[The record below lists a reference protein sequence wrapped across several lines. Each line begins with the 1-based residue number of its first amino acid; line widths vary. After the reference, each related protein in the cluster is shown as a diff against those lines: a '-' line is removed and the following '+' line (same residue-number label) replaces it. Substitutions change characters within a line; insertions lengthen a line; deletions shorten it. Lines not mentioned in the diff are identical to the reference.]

1 VTRAL
6 ADLRVVELAGGIGPA
21 YCARLLADFGAQV
34 VKVEPPGGDEARRHG
49 PFRGDVPD
57 PERSALFWYLNTSK
71 LGAVLDLDCTEDV
84 ERLRRLV
91 AAADVL
97 VSGQPESELAQLGLV
112 QDRNP
117 HLVRASLVG
126 IGTTDGP
133 YRDYKAYDL
142 VCQALGG
149 VAWAIGE
156 PAREPLMVPFSHA
169 AYQLGV
175 NGAGAVMAAMLARFR
190 TGRGQAVE
198 VAATDVLACYAGI
211 NAQVFVNY
219 RIPWARAGRRASGS
233 GGAYPYTILPCRDG
247 HVCLIGRSG
256 RDWARMLEAMGHPA
270 WAQDP
275 RYHDLIP
282 MGRDYPDEMDA
293 LLAPWLRAHTMAELA
308 QQAEA
313 FGFPLSPIH
322 TIDEV
327 VRDPQL
333 AHRGFF
339 VDVVDEMSGERMT
352 LPGVPYQHAATPA
365 MVTGR
370 PPHLGEHTAF
380 VFGHVL
386 PNEWEPASR
395 ATGGAVVA

>member
-6 ADLRVVELAGGIGPA
+6 ADLRVVEFAGGIGPA

-57 PERSALFWYLNTSK
+57 PERSALFWYLNLGK
-71 LGAVLDLDCTEDV
+71 LGTVLDVAQDV
-84 ERLRRLV
+84 DRLRRLV

-97 VSGQPESELAQLGLV
+97 VTGQPEADLAQLGLV
-112 QDRNP
+112 QDLNP
-117 HLVRASLVG
+117 RLVRASLLG
-126 IGTTDGP
+126 IGKTDGP
-133 YRDYKAYDL
+133 YQDYKAYDL
-142 VCQALGG
+142 VCQAFAGI
-149 VAWAIGE
+149 AWAIGE
-156 PAREPLMVPFSHA
+156 PAREPLIVPFSHA
-169 AYQLGV
+169 GYQLGV
-175 NGAGAVMAAMLARFR
+175 NGAGAVMAAVLARLR
-190 TGRGQAVE
+190 TGHGQAVE

-219 RIPWARAGRRASGS
+219 QIPWTRAGRRASGS
-233 GGAYPYTILPCRDG
+233 GGAYPYTILPCKDG

-256 RDWARMLEAMGHPA
+256 RDWSRMLEAMGHPA

-275 RYHDLIP
+275 RYHNLIP

-293 LLAPWLRAHTMAELA
+293 LLAPWLEAHTMAELA
-308 QQAEA
+308 EQAEA
-313 FGFPLSPIH
+313 FGFPLSPIY

-339 VDVVDEMSGERMT
+339 VEVADERSGERMT
-352 LPGVPYQHAATPA
+352 LPGVPYHHTATPA
-365 MVTGR
+365 VLARR
-370 PPHLGEHTAF
+370 PPRLGEHTAY
-380 VFGHVL
+380 VFGTLL
-386 PNEWEPASR
+386 PEVWEPAAR
-395 ATGGAVVA
+395 AAGDAVAA